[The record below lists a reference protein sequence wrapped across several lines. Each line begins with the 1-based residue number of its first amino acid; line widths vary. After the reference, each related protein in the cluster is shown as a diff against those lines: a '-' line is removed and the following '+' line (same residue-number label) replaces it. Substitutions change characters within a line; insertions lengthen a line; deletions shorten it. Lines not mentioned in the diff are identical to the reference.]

1 VSIDTGNNRVVA
13 SIPIGQAPQAIVYVP
28 DAVPEGPGTAGL
40 ASPGAASAVSELVV
54 GSAASPS
61 ATKVSLF
68 DQGLTQVLQAAVT
81 GLEPRKPHVL
91 GFTGRADGGGAFQPL
106 AQFMTNP
113 AGAAVVNA
121 VGPIRQF
128 VAPEG
133 GGAATTERRW
143 LAVATVID
151 GKPGPVLQVQ
161 VGSTAQ

>member
-1 VSIDTGNNRVVA
+1 
-13 SIPIGQAPQAIVYVP
+13 
-28 DAVPEGPGTAGL
+28 
-40 ASPGAASAVSELVV
+40 
-54 GSAASPS
+54 
-61 ATKVSLF
+61 
-68 DQGLTQVLQAAVT
+68 VLQAAVT